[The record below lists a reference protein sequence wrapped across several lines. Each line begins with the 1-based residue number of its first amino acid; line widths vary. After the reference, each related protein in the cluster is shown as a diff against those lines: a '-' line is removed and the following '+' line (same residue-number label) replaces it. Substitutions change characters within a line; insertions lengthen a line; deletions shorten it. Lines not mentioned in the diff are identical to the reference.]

1 MTPRQHIK
9 PRSTST
15 NQYFSTSNNQHIRN
29 MHLVTLIP
37 GDGIGP
43 EITKAVTDI
52 FTAAQVPVQWEEQNA
67 GQTTFDQSGELIP
80 TALLK
85 SLEKNK
91 VALKG
96 PITTP
101 VGKGFRSINVTLRQK
116 YDLYQNVRP
125 SKTTP
130 GIVTRYEGID
140 LVLFRENT
148 EGLYSGLEVFDERL
162 GIADSFNRITVAGSR
177 KICRAAFAYA
187 AKHGRKKVTLAHK
200 ANILKMAGTLML
212 NACKEAA
219 TEFPQIVFEDKIID
233 NMCMQLVNKPEQ
245 FDVVVT
251 TNLFGDILSDLCA
264 GLVGGLGVVA
274 GANIGDEM
282 AVFEAVHGSAPDI
295 AGQGKANPTA
305 LLRSALMMLHYLGE
319 HTKADQ
325 IERALEGT
333 LLHQAECTGDLGGQA
348 STSEFARHII
358 GRLSF

>member
-1 MTPRQHIK
+1 MHHI
-9 PRSTST
+9 
-15 NQYFSTSNNQHIRN
+15 
-29 MHLVTLIP
+29 TLIP

-52 FTAAQVPVQWEEQNA
+52 FAAAQVPVQWEEQNA

-80 TALLK
+80 QALLT
-85 SLEKNK
+85 SLEKNR

-125 SKTTP
+125 AKTTP
-130 GIVTRYEGID
+130 GIQTRYSGVD

-148 EGLYSGLEVFDERL
+148 EGLYSGLEVYDERL
-162 GIADSFNRITVAGSR
+162 GIADSFNRITKEGSR

-187 AKHGRKKVTLAHK
+187 DKHGRKKVTLAHK

-212 NACKEAA
+212 DACKEAA
-219 TEFPQIVFEDKIID
+219 AEFPHIVFEDKIID
-233 NMCMQLVNKPEQ
+233 NMCMQLVVKPEQ

-264 GLVGGLGVVA
+264 GLVGGLGVVS
-274 GANIGDEM
+274 GANVGDDM
-282 AVFEAVHGSAPDI
+282 AIFEAVHGSAPDI

-305 LLRSALMMLHYLGE
+305 LLRSALMLLRHIGE
-319 HTKADQ
+319 HEYATTIEKALD
-325 IERALEGT
+325 LT
-333 LLHQAECTGDLGGQA
+333 LQDKSKCTGDLGGPA
-348 STSEFARHII
+348 STGEFAQAVI
-358 GRLSF
+358 GNLGK